1 MLQLTRRRLHFALS
15 VRGVL
20 RAIALASE
28 PFKEDILYN
37 VGTNYST
44 KKVKGQKA

>member
-1 MLQLTRRRLHFALS
+1 MLQPIRRRLRFALS
-15 VRGVL
+15 VKGVL
-20 RAIALASE
+20 KAIALASE

-44 KKVKGQKA
+44 KKVKG